1 MKKQKVTASKKRVYE
16 SSCNWRGIV
25 DTLNIAVNI
34 IEI

>member
-25 DTLNIAVNI
+25 DTLDIAVNI